1 MHSEIT
7 RSRSS
12 KPPLAQLIDLFHIV
26 MRQLEELIDAW
37 SELSGILAERA
48 EVVGA
53 GANDGLCAGLRDD
66 ENPEYLAV
74 EVARTLESHLQ
85 RLRSG
90 KRREHDQQ
98 TWLDDVND
106 PASEPPNRGDNDR
119 LLEPVVDNADGE

>member
-1 MHSEIT
+1 MRSETT

-12 KPPLAQLIDLFHIV
+12 KPPLAQLIELFHIV

-48 EVVGA
+48 EIVGA
-53 GANDGLCAGLRDD
+53 RANDGLCTGLRDD

-74 EVARTLESHLQ
+74 DVAQTLESHLQ

-90 KRREHDQQ
+90 ERRF
-98 TWLDDVND
+98 
-106 PASEPPNRGDNDR
+106 NDR
-119 LLEPVVDNADGE
+119 SVEPK